1 MILTA
6 TNGRPIKNFRMA
18 WDETYQTNLCNTE
31 GLPPTIST
39 QHSNIAETGIKT
51 HQKCGKS
58 AEIQQPHFFRTFYL
72 HFGVAVLY
80 LYKFWPYRFSGFNR
94 NPKDYAPRIWQPPRM
109 SANTVTAVCTT
120 AGRACPTEPPPHM
133 GIRTGCGIVNSA
145 TVYFRTYI
153 LHPVGCYYVTDY
165 LPGMPCATAT
175 PALVHTGLR

>member
-1 MILTA
+1 M
-6 TNGRPIKNFRMA
+6 RK
-18 WDETYQTNLCNTE
+18 
-31 GLPPTIST
+31 
-39 QHSNIAETGIKT
+39 
-51 HQKCGKS
+51 KCGNS
-58 AEIQQPHFFRTFYL
+58 TTALFPHFFICILGWRCCIFTN
-72 HFGVAVLY
+72 FGLIGFRV
-80 LYKFWPYRFSGFNR
+80 FNR

-120 AGRACPTEPPPHM
+120 AGRACPDRAAPHM